1 MPVHSMPQE
10 KVREFLMDRE
20 DKRFARYIIIM
31 VLLGILIA
39 LTPYVC
45 IRVKRAQME
54 AQGYEWVSEE
64 CNCDCPACECEKGY
78 WKPISD

>member
-1 MPVHSMPQE
+1 MPQE

-31 VLLGILIA
+31 VLLGILIV

-54 AQGYEWVSEE
+54 AQGYEWVSGE
-64 CNCDCPACECEKGY
+64 CHCYCPSCECEKGY

>member
-1 MPVHSMPQE
+1 MHSMPQE
-10 KVREFLMDRE
+10 EVREFLMDRE

-31 VLLGILIA
+31 VLLGILIV

-45 IRVKRAQME
+45 IKVKRVQME
-54 AQGYEWVSEE
+54 AQGYEWVSGE
-64 CNCDCPACECEKGY
+64 CQYHCPSCECEKGY

>member
-1 MPVHSMPQE
+1 MTQE
-10 KVREFLMDRE
+10 KVRGLLMDRE

-31 VLLGILIA
+31 VLLGILIV

-54 AQGYEWVSEE
+54 AHGYEWVDGE
-64 CNCDCPACECEKGY
+64 CDCDCPACSRYEGY
-78 WKPISD
+78 WKLISD

>member
-31 VLLGILIA
+31 VLLGILIV
-39 LTPYVC
+39 LTPYIC
-45 IRVKRAQME
+45 IKVKSTQME
-54 AQGYEWVSEE
+54 AQGYEWVNGE
-64 CNCDCPACECEKGY
+64 CQCHCPACECKKGY
-78 WKPISD
+78 WKLISD

>member
-1 MPVHSMPQE
+1 MYSMPQE
-10 KVREFLMDRE
+10 KVCEFLMDRE

-31 VLLGILIA
+31 VLLGILIV

-45 IRVKRAQME
+45 IRVKRAKIE
-54 AQGYEWVSEE
+54 AQGYEWVSEK
-64 CNCDCPACECEKGY
+64 CDYHCPACSRYEGY

>member
-1 MPVHSMPQE
+1 MPQE

-31 VLLGILIA
+31 VLLGILIV

-54 AQGYEWVSEE
+54 AQGYEWVSDE
-64 CNCDCPACECEKGY
+64 CQCHCPSCECEKGY
-78 WKPISD
+78 WKLISD

>member
-1 MPVHSMPQE
+1 MYSMPQE

-20 DKRFARYIIIM
+20 NKRFARYIIIM
-31 VLLGILIA
+31 VLLGILIV

-54 AQGYEWVSEE
+54 AQGYEWVSGE
-64 CNCDCPACECEKGY
+64 CDCDCPACSRYEGY